1 MIDYQKFTLSNG
13 LRLLFHEDKNTPLAA
28 INILYD
34 VGARDEDPSK
44 TGFAHL
50 FEHLM
55 FGGSKNIPSFDE
67 PLQRVGGENN
77 AYTNNDHTN
86 YYLTLPVENL
96 ETGLWLESDR
106 MNELA
111 FTTKSLEVQRQVV
124 MEEFKQRYLNQ
135 PYGDTWLQFRPLS
148 YKVHPYRWATIG
160 MELSHIANATMD
172 DVKDFFYRYYRP
184 SNAVICVA
192 GNLEANKVV
201 DLVNKWFGDIPGGTM
216 IPKNIPVEPE
226 QTERRFLEIT
236 RNVPDDMLY
245 MGFHICGKNDDNI
258 HAWDLMSDVL
268 GRGRSSRLYHDLV
281 KEKEIFSQVGCYIT
295 GDHHPG
301 MLVFSGKIRPG
312 ISLEEA
318 EKHVWNHVETI
329 KAQVIDESELAK
341 VKNKTESGMVFSW
354 MNVLSKATGLCI
366 NELYHDA
373 GEINR
378 TLGKYRS
385 VNGPQLQQLAQRFL
399 NSHQACVLYYRA
411 QQK

>member
-1 MIDYQKFTLSNG
+1 MIEYQKFTLSNG
-13 LRLLFHEDKNTPLAA
+13 LRLLFHEDKSTPIAA
-28 INILYD
+28 INIVYD

-55 FGGSKNIPSFDE
+55 FGGSKNIPSYDE

-111 FTTKSLEVQRQVV
+111 FTPKSLEVQRQVV

-135 PYGDTWLQFRPLS
+135 PYGDAWLHYRPLA
-148 YKVHPYRWATIG
+148 YQVHPYRWATIG

-172 DVKDFFYRYYRP
+172 DVKDFFYRFYRP
-184 SNAVICVA
+184 NNAIICVA

-201 DLVNKWFGDIPGGTM
+201 DLVNKWFGDIPAGN
-216 IPKNIPVEPE
+216 IQPKNLPVEPP
-226 QTERRFLEIT
+226 QTQRRFLEISKP
-236 RNVPDDMLY
+236 VPDDMIYL
-245 MGFHICGKNDDNI
+245 GFHICGKNNDDI
-258 HAWDLMSDVL
+258 YAWDLLSDIL
-268 GRGRSSRLYHDLV
+268 GRGSSSRLYHELV
-281 KEKEIFSQVGCYIT
+281 KEKQIFSQISCFIT

-301 MLVFSGKIRPG
+301 MLVFTGKLRPG
-312 ISLEEA
+312 VPLQQA
-318 EKHVWNHVETI
+318 EDLLWEQIERIQNHSI
-329 KAQVIDESELAK
+329 PADELSK
-341 VKNKTESGMVFSW
+341 VKNKIESGLAFSW
-354 MNVLSKATGLCI
+354 MNVLTKATGLCL
-366 NELYHDA
+366 NELYHEA

-378 TLGKYRS
+378 VLEKYQNVRS
-385 VNGPQLQQLAQRFL
+385 EQIQSLVQTKL
-399 NSHQACVLYYRA
+399 NRGQESVLYYKA
-411 QQK
+411 SKS